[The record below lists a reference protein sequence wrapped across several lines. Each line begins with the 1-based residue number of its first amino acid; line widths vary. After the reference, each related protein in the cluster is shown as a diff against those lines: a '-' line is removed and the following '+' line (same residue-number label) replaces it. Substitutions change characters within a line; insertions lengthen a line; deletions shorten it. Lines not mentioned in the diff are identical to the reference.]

1 MDHKNPRADARRQFL
16 HATAQRFGMYML
28 IFLKWLAIGVFIGA
42 IGGAVGIAFHVCI
55 ERAVGLREARPWLLY
70 LLPAGGLVIA
80 LLYRGVR
87 VPLSTDNVITA
98 VRSDAP
104 IHPMMAPLI
113 FVCTVITHLL
123 GGSAGCEGAAVQLGG
138 CIGYRIGR
146 ALRLDTK
153 DSHVIVMCGISAV
166 FSAVFSTPLAAAIFA
181 MEVISVG
188 NFYYVALVPCVAA
201 AMTANALAALLG
213 IEGTAFA
220 AFTVPALGFGAVGGA
235 LLVGLCCAGAS
246 ILFCVALHRG
256 EKLTAK
262 AVKNPYLRV
271 ALGGAAV
278 IALTKL
284 SGGMDYNGAGMNLVQ
299 SAVAGQSPLP
309 AFLWKLVFTV
319 VTISCGYK
327 GGEIVPSMAIGAT
340 LGCAVGQIIGLEPG
354 FCAAVGLV
362 AMFCGMV
369 NCPLSAMFIGLEL
382 FGAGAMP
389 YFAVACAVS
398 YMLSGNYSLY
408 GSQRIVYSKLK
419 AEYIN
424 TATH

>member
-1 MDHKNPRADARRQFL
+1 MNEKNSRSYARRQLL

-28 IFLKWLAIGVFIGA
+28 IFLKWLAIGVFIGM
-42 IGGAVGIAFHVCI
+42 IGGAVGIAFHICI
-55 ERAVGLREARPWLLY
+55 EKAVALRQARPWLLL
-70 LLPAGGLVIA
+70 LLPAGGLLIA
-80 LLYRGVR
+80 WLYHLVK
-87 VPLSTDNVITA
+87 VPLGTDNVITA
-98 VRSDAP
+98 VRTDAS

-113 FVCTVITHLL
+113 FICTVITHLL
-123 GGSAGCEGAAVQLGG
+123 GGSAGREGAAVQLGG

-166 FSAVFSTPLAAAIFA
+166 FSAVFSTPIAAAIFA

-188 NFYYVALVPCVAA
+188 NLYYVALVPCVAA
-201 AMTANALAALLG
+201 AITAHALAALLG
-213 IEGTAFA
+213 IEATAFA
-220 AFTVPALGFGAVGGA
+220 AFTVPALSFGAAGGA

-246 ILFCVALHRG
+246 ILFCVALHKG
-256 EKLTAK
+256 EKLAAR

-271 ALGGAAV
+271 AAGGALV
-278 IALTKL
+278 ILLTGL
-284 SGGMDYNGAGMNLVQ
+284 SGGMDYNGAGMNLIQ
-299 SAVAGQSPLP
+299 SAVAGQSPCF
-309 AFLWKLVFTV
+309 AFLWKLLFTV
-319 VTISCGYK
+319 VTIGCGYK

-340 LGCAVGQIIGLEPG
+340 LGCAVGQIIGLDPG
-354 FCAAVGLV
+354 FCAAVGLT

-369 NCPLSAMFIGLEL
+369 NCPLSAMFIGFEL
-382 FGAGAMP
+382 FGGEALP
-389 YFAVACAVS
+389 YFAIGCAVS